1 MIIFVI
7 FYYQMKISHTN
18 LTLWFSKV
26 FDEIYPP
33 MSYLFKVSENTFF
46 DKCLLEYHHMFP

>member
-26 FDEIYPP
+26 FDEIYPH
-33 MSYLFKVSENTFF
+33 MYILLR
-46 DKCLLEYHHMFP
+46 CLKTHFLTNAC